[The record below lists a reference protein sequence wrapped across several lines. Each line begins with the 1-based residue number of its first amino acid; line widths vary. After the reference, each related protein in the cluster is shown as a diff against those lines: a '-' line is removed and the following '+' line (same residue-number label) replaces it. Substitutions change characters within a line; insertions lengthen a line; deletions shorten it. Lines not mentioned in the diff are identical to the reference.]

1 MLANLWALRRH
12 LPRRFFS
19 IRDFRDRL
27 SQDEAPESA
36 ALSYDELPCCDGN
49 APLDTDRYRVALA
62 WLPNGSGICLDACSA
77 HPRIDVRQRVTAA
90 GYEYLPI
97 DAREFDGVRREDL
110 TALSFADDS
119 ISCILSVDTV
129 EHIPH
134 WRAAV
139 NEMFRVLRPGG
150 TAIIHLPCYFFDRPT
165 GKPLPFSDKWEH
177 VRQFAARELLAAYK
191 AAGFMNLRTTMI
203 FDYGALASALM
214 KPHGPTAPTQQ

>member
-139 NEMFRVLRPGG
+139 NEMFRVLRPAERRSSTYPVTSS
-150 TAIIHLPCYFFDRPT
+150 TARQVSRSRFLTSGNTSANSRRASCWPRTRPL
-165 GKPLPFSDKWEH
+165 GL
-177 VRQFAARELLAAYK
+177 
-191 AAGFMNLRTTMI
+191 
-203 FDYGALASALM
+203 
-214 KPHGPTAPTQQ
+214 